1 MWPAGDWWQ
10 VVSGTVL
17 PSHLND
23 YQTNTLSICNVYYI
37 LRIFV
42 PKWNEVTEERRNLH
56 IEELNDSY
64 CLPNIVWVIKSRT
77 MRWDGH
83 LARMGEGRGVYRVLV
98 GKPEG
103 MRPLGRPRR
112 RWEDNI
118 KMDFLCFADRA
129 TQYIYLSN

>member
-10 VVSGTVL
+10 VVDGTVL
-17 PSHLND
+17 PSHRNE

-37 LRIFV
+37 LGVFV
-42 PKWNEVTEERRNLH
+42 PKWNEVTEWRNLH
-56 IEELNDSY
+56 NDELNDSY

-77 MRWDGH
+77 MRWEGH
-83 LARMGEGRGVYRVLV
+83 LTRMGEGRGVYRVLV

-118 KMDFLCFADRA
+118 KMEFLCFADCA